1 MTLRTP
7 LTEKL
12 GIRHPVLLA
21 PMGGVSGGALA
32 AAVSAAGG
40 LGLIGGGYADPEW
53 VEREFAAAGN
63 LRVGCGF
70 ITWSLA
76 LRPETLDHALDH
88 APAAIMLSF
97 GDASPFIP
105 RIKAAGALVICQI
118 QSVRQAREVLEL
130 GADVIVAQGTEAG
143 GHGGQRAT
151 FPLVPA
157 VVDLVASARRNVP
170 VVAAG
175 GIVDGRGLA
184 AALMLGADGVLM
196 GTRFYASEESLAML
210 AAKARVVAHGGDETV
225 RTTIFDIA
233 RGYDWPAS
241 FTGRALVNRFTATW
255 HGREEALER
264 EAAAERARYA
274 KAATSGDF
282 DTAVIFSGEGI
293 DMIHSIEPARVI
305 VERLVADAEAA
316 LARRFD

>member
-1 MTLRTP
+1 
-7 LTEKL
+7 
-12 GIRHPVLLA
+12 
-21 PMGGVSGGALA
+21 
-32 AAVSAAGG
+32 
-40 LGLIGGGYADPEW
+40 
-53 VEREFAAAGN
+53 
-63 LRVGCGF
+63 
-70 ITWSLA
+70 
-76 LRPETLDHALDH
+76 
-88 APAAIMLSF
+88 MLSF

-105 RIKAAGALVICQI
+105 RIKAAGALAICQI
-118 QSVRQAREVLEL
+118 QTVRQAREVFEL

-151 FPLVPA
+151 LPLVPA
-157 VVDLVASARRNVP
+157 VVDLVASARRNIQ

-196 GTRFYASEESLAML
+196 GTRFYASEESLAMP

-233 RGYDWPAS
+233 RGYDWPAA

-255 HGREEALER
+255 HGREGALER
-264 EAAAERARYA
+264 EAVAERARYA
-274 KAATSGDF
+274 KAAASGDF
-282 DTAVIFSGEGI
+282 DTAVIFSGEGV
-293 DMIHSIEPARVI
+293 DMIHTIEPAGVI

>member
-1 MTLRTP
+1 MTLRTA
-7 LTEKL
+7 LTERL

-63 LRVGCGF
+63 QRVGCGF

-76 LRPETLDHALDH
+76 LRPETLDQALAH

-118 QSVRQAREVLEL
+118 QTVRQAREVFEL

-143 GHGGQRAT
+143 GHGGQRA
-151 FPLVPA
+151 PLVPA
-157 VVDLVASARRNVP
+157 VVDLVASARRNIQ

-196 GTRFYASEESLAML
+196 GTRFYASEESLAMP

-233 RGYDWPAS
+233 RGYDWPAA

-255 HGREEALER
+255 HGREGALER
-264 EAAAERARYA
+264 EAVAERARYA
-274 KAATSGDF
+274 KAAASGDF
-282 DTAVIFSGEGI
+282 DTAVIFSGEGV
-293 DMIHSIEPARVI
+293 DMIHTIEPAGVI